1 MAVKWRGVTDRGKII
16 RPDCLIR
23 FSCLL
28 SIIIFLVLSGTNP
41 AYSYDEESHHSG
53 GPALDEAAA
62 FKFSQSA
69 LGNNIGDH
77 RFTNSDGEDTNLAQF
92 LGKPLLVSL
101 IYTSCYHTCPILT
114 KHLSD
119 VVRIARDALGDDSF
133 SVISVGFDTAVDSP
147 ERMRIFAKERG
158 IDMPIWSFLSTDQST
173 IDALS
178 SELGFI
184 YFRSPKGFDH
194 LAQITLLDAEGR
206 VYRQIY
212 DDNFEPPVLVEPL
225 KDLVFGKHT
234 ESDLLTGWINNIR
247 LFCTIYDPT
256 RKRYR
261 FDYSIFIAIGIG
273 ILTLGATAIF
283 VVRSWRQHK
292 STA

>member
-1 MAVKWRGVTDRGKII
+1 MEVKWRCVSDKGKII
-16 RPDCLIR
+16 CPDCLKRI
-23 FSCLL
+23 SCLWL
-28 SIIIFLVLSGTNP
+28 LFIFLALSGP
-41 AYSYDEESHHSG
+41 SPVYSDDGESHHSG
-53 GPALDEAAA
+53 GTTLDEAAA
-62 FKFSQSA
+62 LKFSQSA

-77 RFTNSDGEDTNLAQF
+77 RFTSSTGEDKNLAQF
-92 LGKPLLVSL
+92 LGKPLLISL

-114 KHLSD
+114 KHLAD

-133 SVISVGFDTAVDSP
+133 SVLTVGFDTAVDSP

-158 IDMPIWSFLSTDQST
+158 IDMPIWSFLSTDQAT
-173 IDALS
+173 IEALS

-194 LAQITLLDAEGR
+194 LAQITLLDTEGR

-212 DDNFEPPVLVEPL
+212 GENFEPPVLVEPL
-225 KDLVFGKHT
+225 KDLVFGKHN
-234 ESDLLTGWINNIR
+234 ESDLLNGWINNIR

-256 RKRYR
+256 RNRYR
-261 FDYSIFIAIGIG
+261 FDYSIFIAIGIS
-273 ILTLGATAIF
+273 IIALGATAIF
-283 VVRSWRQHK
+283 VVRAWRQHK

>member
-1 MAVKWRGVTDRGKII
+1 
-16 RPDCLIR
+16 
-23 FSCLL
+23 
-28 SIIIFLVLSGTNP
+28 
-41 AYSYDEESHHSG
+41 
-53 GPALDEAAA
+53 
-62 FKFSQSA
+62 
-69 LGNNIGDH
+69 
-77 RFTNSDGEDTNLAQF
+77 
-92 LGKPLLVSL
+92 
-101 IYTSCYHTCPILT
+101 
-114 KHLSD
+114 
-119 VVRIARDALGDDSF
+119 
-133 SVISVGFDTAVDSP
+133 
-147 ERMRIFAKERG
+147 MRIFAKERG

-194 LAQITLLDAEGR
+194 LAQITLLDAGGR

-212 DDNFEPPVLVEPL
+212 GDNFEPPVLVEPL

-234 ESDLLTGWINNIR
+234 ESDLLTGLINNIR